1 MRKLKTILIPP
12 LVTCTTLSTWAQTMR
27 SCLFMLVTLVSIM
40 LKAQV
45 EPCGPVP
52 TENQLR
58 WQEMEMYAFI
68 HYSLNTYTDQEWGF
82 GNEDP
87 KLFNPSSLD
96 CQQWARV
103 CKQAGMKGII
113 FTAKHHCGFCMW
125 PSAYTEYSVKNS
137 PWKDGK
143 GDVVRELADACRK
156 EGLKFAV
163 YLSPWDRNHPDYGK
177 PEYITYFCNQLRELL
192 TQYGDIF
199 EVWFDGANG
208 GDGWYG
214 GANETRRIDAKTYY
228 EWGETFRMI
237 RELQPKCVIWNDG
250 GDRGDLRWVGN
261 EAGSVGETNWS
272 LLNKEGDVSGNMLR
286 FGLENGDSWVA
297 AETNTS
303 IRPGW
308 FYHETENENV
318 KSLSKL
324 MDTYYKSVGR
334 NSTLLLNFPIA
345 PNGRIHPTDSLRGI
359 AFKKMI
365 DEVFQKNIVKEVKHP
380 NLVNRSFTLTFKK
393 PTTVNRFLAEEDI
406 SLGQRVKKFALE
418 AFVDGQWIPLKD
430 ELVEGHDGLTT
441 IGHRRIICFP
451 TVKATQLRFT
461 ITDCK
466 AEPVIQKLG
475 LYLAPDI
482 SQDTPNAGEKHAS
495 DYYIFFATDN
505 MMFVNLD
512 QETTVTAF
520 RYLPPQDSRDGI
532 ITHYRIA
539 ATTDWNHWETLGEGE
554 FSNIVNNPIWQTVRC
569 KPTRAK
575 VIRVEGVRLA
585 QGKRMAYSDV
595 EVVK

>member
-1 MRKLKTILIPP
+1 
-12 LVTCTTLSTWAQTMR
+12 
-27 SCLFMLVTLVSIM
+27 
-40 LKAQV
+40 
-45 EPCGPVP
+45 
-52 TENQLR
+52 
-58 WQEMEMYAFI
+58 
-68 HYSLNTYTDQEWGF
+68 
-82 GNEDP
+82 
-87 KLFNPSSLD
+87 
-96 CQQWARV
+96 
-103 CKQAGMKGII
+103 
-113 FTAKHHCGFCMW
+113 
-125 PSAYTEYSVKNS
+125 
-137 PWKDGK
+137 
-143 GDVVRELADACRK
+143 
-156 EGLKFAV
+156 
-163 YLSPWDRNHPDYGK
+163 
-177 PEYITYFCNQLRELL
+177 
-192 TQYGDIF
+192 
-199 EVWFDGANG
+199 
-208 GDGWYG
+208 
-214 GANETRRIDAKTYY
+214 
-228 EWGETFRMI
+228 
-237 RELQPKCVIWNDG
+237 CVIWNDG

-272 LLNKEGDVSGNMLR
+272 LLNKEGNVSGNMLR

-345 PNGRIHPTDSLRGI
+345 PNGRIHPTDSLRSI

-365 DEVFQKNIVKEVKHP
+365 DEVFKKNVIKEVKRP
-380 NLVNRSFTLTFKK
+380 KLTNKSFTLTFKK
-393 PTTVNRFLAEEDI
+393 PTAVNRFLVEENI
-406 SLGQRVKKFALE
+406 ALGQRVKKFALE

-451 TVKATQLRFT
+451 TVRTTQLRFT
-461 ITDCK
+461 ITDSK

-482 SQDTPNAGEKHAS
+482 NQDTPNAGEKHAS

-585 QGKRMAYSDV
+585 QGNRMAYSDV
-595 EVVK
+595 EVVR